1 MANNLF
7 LMGFIIFLSDIYIY
21 MYRWFLKNVDNINQ
35 KSNKKKLTYLMDHKK
50 KETWKRMDKFFLECI
65 LVY

>member
-21 MYRWFLKNVDNINQ
+21 VQMILKNVDNINQ
-35 KSNKKKLTYLMDHKK
+35 KSNKKLTYLMDHKK
-50 KETWKRMDKFFLECI
+50 KETWTRMDKFFFGMYLSLLI
-65 LVY
+65 

>member
-21 MYRWFLKNVDNINQ
+21 MYRWFLKNVDNRNQ
-35 KSNKKKLTYLMDHKK
+35 KSNKKNWHISWIT
-50 KETWKRMDKFFLECI
+50 KRKRLGSEWINSFWNAS
-65 LVY
+65 

>member
-7 LMGFIIFLSDIYIY
+7 LMGFIIFLSDICVY

-35 KSNKKKLTYLMDHKK
+35 KSNKKKPDISHGSQ
-50 KETWKRMDKFFLECI
+50 KERDLEANG
-65 LVY
+65 

>member
-7 LMGFIIFLSDIYIY
+7 LMGFIIFLSDIYMY

-35 KSNKKKLTYLMDHKK
+35 KSNKKTDISHGSQ
-50 KETWKRMDKFFLECI
+50 KERDLEANG
-65 LVY
+65 